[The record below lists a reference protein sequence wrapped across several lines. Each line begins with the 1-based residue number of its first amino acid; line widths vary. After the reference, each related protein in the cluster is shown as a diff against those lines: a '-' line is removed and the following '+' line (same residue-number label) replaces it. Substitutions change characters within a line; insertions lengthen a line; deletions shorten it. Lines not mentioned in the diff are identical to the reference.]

1 MLQELAYLS
10 AALCIKRGEGPD
22 KAYKLLNEAVEIHF
36 GALKVS
42 VLILTF
48 EFMHMS
54 IKKQLLFATSFR
66 GHNKQMYIVTCMH
79 VHISH

>member
-42 VLILTF
+42 VLILTS
-48 EFMHMS
+48 EFMY
-54 IKKQLLFATSFR
+54 
-66 GHNKQMYIVTCMH
+66 MYIKNTLIICH
-79 VHISH
+79 FI